1 MLVIVIASI
10 SFVPAF
16 ATPNIG
22 AELNVAG
29 GYQNTDFETDV
40 CGTGECFAMLTIDTN
55 TGFGEVIFGTSGN
68 ICLVTITLIQNGN
81 ATTIATGSF
90 TDRVDSLPFSGF
102 TTGDLIQVANIY
114 TSCS

>member
-1 MLVIVIASI
+1 MTYKTLMLVIVIASI

-40 CGTGECFAMLTIDTN
+40 CGTGECFAMLTID
-55 TGFGEVIFGTSGN
+55 VINSTQF
-68 ICLVTITLIQNGN
+68 Q
-81 ATTIATGSF
+81 
-90 TDRVDSLPFSGF
+90 
-102 TTGDLIQVANIY
+102 QVKQFL
-114 TSCS
+114 